1 MERLEDYSRVGGR
14 HRLKCRIARG
24 EPLPDELPWNVP
36 RERLAELK
44 AQVSAHEYIAD
55 PAQISHGIVSFA
67 LAA

>member
-1 MERLEDYSRVGGR
+1 M
-14 HRLKCRIARG
+14 KCRIARG